1 MKKIVNIITMILIII
16 LCSLININVYATDAN
31 VKTEIQQQT
40 IEENQ
45 LEVVVS
51 MSELENIGQGINAY
65 SGILNFDTD
74 ELEFVSISNGENW
87 NNPVYNEEEIE
98 NGKLKVVATS
108 NDFINQGGVL
118 FTLTFN
124 IKQVKEE
131 YNINFEEFEVAAK
144 IDGETVKVSEGSI
157 AENTETAIPETN
169 NSQNNDNAETKQI
182 NNTNLVIAIICG
194 VIIILVLIFGFWSS
208 KKNGSVK

>member
-169 NSQNNDNAETKQI
+169 NSQNNDLM
-182 NNTNLVIAIICG
+182 NL
-194 VIIILVLIFGFWSS
+194 
-208 KKNGSVK
+208 KY

>member
-208 KKNGSVK
+208 KKNKEEN